1 MIPRLESCGLHRRSE
16 PLSHRTMTGFS
27 LLEIAILLVIA
38 GVLLG
43 ALLVP
48 LATHSHARQNRATER
63 DLKEIKEA
71 LIGFGISSGRLPCPD
86 TTGDGREDLVVDPLP
101 PPPYDCIAL
110 EGNLPWATLTVTA
123 TDAWDRI
130 FRYRVNQEFAWP
142 ALTGQPAAPQPPPN
156 NQLDMT
162 DIGDIVV
169 VTRGAAKSLLIETQA
184 AAAVVYSVGIGG
196 HGGTNLNGDTQPL
209 PGALDQRS
217 NVDGVYVAGT
227 ATGADGSAN
236 LTDDDADFVTAG
248 VQVEHI
254 VFNVSDRSHARV
266 TNVAATTLTLDGPF
280 SGTDND
286 FDTGDRYAV
295 SPFVTR
301 SYTPPTPDCQ
311 DRFGNASF
319 PCGFDDLIVTV
330 PAGVLKSRLIEAN
343 LLP

>member
-1 MIPRLESCGLHRRSE
+1 MLKRIKVRSKLLVLVVTPLIALAAFATTGVQERLERSE
-16 PLSHRTMTGFS
+16 FFTREERIAELADAGADLSLAVHVERNRT
-27 LLEIAILLVIA
+27 LRIHA
-38 GVLLG
+38 GGSVDIEG
-43 ALLVP
+43 A
-48 LATHSHARQNRATER
+48 
-63 DLKEIKEA
+63 
-71 LIGFGISSGRLPCPD
+71 
-86 TTGDGREDLVVDPLP
+86 
-101 PPPYDCIAL
+101 
-110 EGNLPWATLTVTA
+110 VTA

-227 ATGADGSAN
+227 ATGADDSAN
-236 LTDDDADFVTAG
+236 LTDDDADFVAAG

-266 TNVAATTLTLDGPF
+266 TNVATTTLTLDGPF

-286 FDTGDRYAV
+286 FDQGDRYAV